1 MDREIEFLNAPTA
14 EQRLENLK
22 TLLAEEKEK
31 PAVLP
36 QYANNHIH
44 TTFSFSPDSPRAP
57 GFAARRSIWKGM
69 LGIFARSRSSRSQGD
84 S

>member
-44 TTFSFSPDSPRAP
+44 TTFSFSPYSPTAAVW
-57 GFAARRSIWKGM
+57 AARRKRAVRG
-69 LGIFARSRSSRSQGD
+69 FRQPE
-84 S
+84 